1 MTGTTNIVEGAVPAR
16 PPSGIGS
23 ASDLDLEARAPAQHT
38 SVPQTADLEELVQSL
53 IARYGH
59 LGDQVVTMRRPL
71 LDLGVD
77 ILALV
82 DIVMDVE
89 TRFGIELDP
98 DEILS
103 WLTAADVVE
112 TVANALRV

>member
-23 ASDLDLEARAPAQHT
+23 ASALDLGSPPPAQRA
-38 SVPQTADLEELVQSL
+38 SVPQTDLEELVRSL
-53 IARYGH
+53 ITRYGH
-59 LGDQVVTMRRPL
+59 VGDQVVTMRRPL
-71 LDLGVD
+71 LDLGVE

-89 TRFGIELDP
+89 TRYGIELDP

-112 TVANALRV
+112 TLANALRA

>member
-1 MTGTTNIVEGAVPAR
+1 MTGTTNLVEGAVQAR
-16 PPSGIGS
+16 LPSGIAS
-23 ASDLDLEARAPAQHT
+23 ASALDLEAKAPAPRA

-89 TRFGIELDP
+89 TRFAIELDP

-112 TVANALRV
+112 TLENALRA

>member
-1 MTGTTNIVEGAVPAR
+1 MTGTTNFVEGAIQAHL
-16 PPSGIGS
+16 PSGIGA
-23 ASDLDLEARAPAQHT
+23 ASELNLGARAPAQHA
-38 SVPQTADLEELVQSL
+38 SVLQTADLEELVQSL

-103 WLTAADVVE
+103 WLSAADVVE

>member
-1 MTGTTNIVEGAVPAR
+1 MTCTTNLVEGAVQAR
-16 PPSGIGS
+16 LPSSIGS
-23 ASDLDLEARAPAQHT
+23 ASELDFG
-38 SVPQTADLEELVQSL
+38 DLEELVRSL

-89 TRFGIELDP
+89 TRFRIELDP

-112 TVANALRV
+112 TVGNASRA